1 MNLDVNLDMFLYLC
15 SKRENMY
22 LHQTLT
28 GKVIGA
34 CYTVHNEL
42 GCGFYEKVYQ
52 EALAIVLKEDNI
64 AFEREKHL
72 PIKFHGKI
80 LDCDYIAD
88 FVIDNTIIL
97 ELKAVSEINSVYES
111 QVINYL
117 KATGLQVGLLVN
129 FGSEEL
135 QVRRLAANIY

>member
-1 MNLDVNLDMFLYLC
+1 
-15 SKRENMY
+15 MY
-22 LHQTLT
+22 LHHELT

-52 EALAIVLKEDNI
+52 EALAIVLEEQGI
-64 AFEREKHL
+64 PFEREKHL
-72 PIKFHGKI
+72 PIEYHGKI

-88 FVIDNTIIL
+88 FVIDNSVIL
-97 ELKAVSEINSVYES
+97 ELKAVSEMTSSYEA

-117 KATGLQVGLLVN
+117 KATGLHVGLLIN
-129 FGSEEL
+129 FGGMEL
-135 QVRRLAANIY
+135 QVKRLAANLY

>member
-42 GCGFYEKVYQ
+42 GCGFYERVYQ
-52 EALAIVLKEDNI
+52 EALAIVLREEGI
-64 AFEREKHL
+64 PFEREKHL
-72 PIKFHGKI
+72 PIEFHGQT

-88 FVIDNTIIL
+88 FLIDNTIIL

>member
-1 MNLDVNLDMFLYLC
+1 MNLDMFLCFCLQ
-15 SKRENMY
+15 KKKMY

-52 EALAIVLKEDNI
+52 EALAIVLEEQGI
-64 AFEREKHL
+64 PFEREKHL
-72 PIKFHGKI
+72 PIEFHGQI

-97 ELKAVSEINSVYES
+97 ELKAVCEMNSTYES

-117 KATGLQVGLLVN
+117 KATGLQVGLLIN
-129 FGSEEL
+129 FGQEEL

>member
-1 MNLDVNLDMFLYLC
+1 
-15 SKRENMY
+15 MY

-34 CYTVHNEL
+34 CFSVHNEL
-42 GCGFYEKVYQ
+42 GCGFYERVYQ
-52 EALAIVLKEDNI
+52 EALAIVLREEGI
-64 AFEREKHL
+64 PFEREKHL
-72 PIKFHGKI
+72 PIEFHGQT

-88 FVIDNTIIL
+88 VLIDNTLIL